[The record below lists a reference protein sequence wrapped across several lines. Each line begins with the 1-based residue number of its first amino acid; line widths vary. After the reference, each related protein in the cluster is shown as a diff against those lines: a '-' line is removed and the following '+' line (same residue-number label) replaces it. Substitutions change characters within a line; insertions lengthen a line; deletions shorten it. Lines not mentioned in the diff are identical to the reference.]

1 MARILFIHGF
11 CPLKKGYKGY
21 KRLLSYVEQFGSV
34 SCVEYNDAD
43 YIEDI
48 ATRLEHL
55 ITSNTYSHI
64 ICNGT
69 AGSLMLHL
77 MRQRR
82 CDFERSTIVFCQGS
96 VQPLHE
102 MSKFSITIPFRMKF
116 PTFGRSMTVSHMTNV
131 SFTMP
136 SDFTNVLKHYRK
148 NRIVIIYSCD
158 YEVMDQAI
166 LHSLDKWRNH
176 HNNIFIHTRSLRRT
190 IYRVFRTHS
199 IH

>member
-1 MARILFIHGF
+1 MAHILFIQGF

-21 KRLLSYVEQFGSV
+21 KRLLSYVEHFGSV

-48 ATRLEHL
+48 ATRVEHL

-69 AGSLMLHL
+69 AGSLVLHL

-82 CDFERSTIVFCQGS
+82 CDFDRSTIVFCQGS

-102 MSKFSITIPFRMKF
+102 MSKFSVTMPFRAKF
-116 PTFGRSMTVSHMTNV
+116 PTFGHSLTVSHMTNV

-136 SDFTNVLKHYRK
+136 SDFTTVFKHYHK
-148 NRIVIIYSCD
+148 NRIVVIYSCEN
-158 YEVMDQAI
+158 EVMDRDI
-166 LHSLDKWRNH
+166 LQSLDNWQNN
-176 HNNIFIHTRSLRRT
+176 HNNIFIHTRSPTKTL
-190 IYRVFRTHS
+190 YRLLAV
-199 IH
+199 